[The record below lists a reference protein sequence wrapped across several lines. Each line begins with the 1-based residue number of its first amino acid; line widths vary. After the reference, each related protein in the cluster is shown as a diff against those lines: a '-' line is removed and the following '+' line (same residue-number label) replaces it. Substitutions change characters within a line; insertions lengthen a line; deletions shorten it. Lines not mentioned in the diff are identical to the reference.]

1 MAMTLLPEPHR
12 RRPVAIG
19 LLLAALVVFYLL
31 FLHGF
36 VVQHLDYGEQIDD
49 MLAQEQ
55 RFRAKALERPALE
68 ARLAEIR
75 QQEAGNSDFLPE
87 QTFDLAA
94 ASLNSRLKQVIVA
107 QASDQQRCQVISS
120 QNERAREPELYER
133 VTIKVRMR
141 CDLPDL
147 AKILHVLETQSP
159 SLRVTDLNLFQQV
172 FTGVGGANMLGS
184 MDIRFDLSGYIR
196 KPGGQA

>member
-1 MAMTLLPEPHR
+1 
-12 RRPVAIG
+12 
-19 LLLAALVVFYLL
+19 
-31 FLHGF
+31 
-36 VVQHLDYGEQIDD
+36 
-49 MLAQEQ
+49 
-55 RFRAKALERPALE
+55 
-68 ARLAEIR
+68 
-75 QQEAGNSDFLPE
+75 
-87 QTFDLAA
+87 
-94 ASLNSRLKQVIVA
+94 
-107 QASDQQRCQVISS
+107 
-120 QNERAREPELYER
+120 

>member
-1 MAMTLLPEPHR
+1 MAITLLPEPNR

-19 LLLAALVVFYLL
+19 LFVAALVVLYFL

-36 VVQHLDYGEQIDD
+36 VARHLDYSSQIDD
-49 MLAQEQ
+49 LLAQEQ
-55 RFRAKALERPALE
+55 RFRAKAL
-68 ARLAEIR
+68 AEIR
-75 QQEAGNSDFLPE
+75 AQEAGNSNFLPDE
-87 QTFDLAA
+87 SFDLAA

-141 CDLPDL
+141 CDLPDM

-159 SLRVTDLNLFQQV
+159 ALQVTELNLFQQV
-172 FTGVGGANMLGS
+172 FTGVGGTNMLGS

>member
-1 MAMTLLPEPHR
+1 MALTLLPEPHR

-19 LLLAALVVFYLL
+19 LLIAALVVFYLI

-36 VVQHLDYGEQIDD
+36 VVQHLDYSEQIDD
-49 MLAQEQ
+49 LLAQEQ

-75 QQEAGNSDFLPE
+75 QQEAGNNNFLPE
-87 QTFDLAA
+87 DSFDLAA
-94 ASLNSRLKQVIVA
+94 ASLNSRLKQVITA

-147 AKILHVLETQSP
+147 AKILHELETQSP
-159 SLRVTDLNLFQQV
+159 SLQVTDLNLFQQV

>member
-1 MAMTLLPEPHR
+1 MALTLLPEPSK
-12 RRPVAIG
+12 RRPVAIA
-19 LLLAALVVFYLL
+19 LFVAALVLL
-31 FLHGF
+31 YFLLLHGF
-36 VVQHLDYGEQIDD
+36 VARHLEYGGQIEDL
-49 MLAQEQ
+49 LAQEQ
-55 RFRAKALERPALE
+55 RFRAKAMERPGLE
-68 ARLAEIR
+68 QRLAEIR
-75 QQEAGNSDFLPE
+75 RQEAGNSHFLPD
-87 QTFDLAA
+87 QSFDLAA

-147 AKILHVLETQSP
+147 SKILHVLETQSP
-159 SLRVTDLNLFQQV
+159 SLLVTELNLFQQV
-172 FTGVGGANMLGS
+172 FTGAGGAAMLGS

-196 KPGGQA
+196 KPGGEA

>member
-1 MAMTLLPEPHR
+1 MALTLLPEPSK
-12 RRPVAIG
+12 RRPVAIA
-19 LLLAALVVFYLL
+19 LFVAALVLLYFL

-36 VVQHLDYGEQIDD
+36 VTRHLEYAGQIEDL
-49 MLAQEQ
+49 LAQEQ
-55 RFRAKALERPALE
+55 RFRAKAMERPALE
-68 ARLAEIR
+68 QRLAEIR
-75 QQEAGNSDFLPE
+75 RQEAGNSHFLPDE
-87 QTFDLAA
+87 SFDLAA

-159 SLRVTDLNLFQQV
+159 SLLVTELNLFQQV
-172 FTGVGGANMLGS
+172 FTGVGGAAMLGS

-196 KPGGQA
+196 KPGGEA